1 MKTKIA
7 FHTLGCKLNYSETS
21 YLSKLLDHNTFEETD
36 FKEKADVY
44 VINTCTVTSTAEK
57 KCRSF
62 ARSARKRNP
71 QSKIVFMGCYSE
83 LKAKELQDSG
93 EIDLIIGSS
102 NKFELPE
109 LLSALVRGKQE
120 EIVHV
125 DKNAENSFFSSWSS
139 EGRTRT
145 FLKIQDGCDYFC
157 AYCAVPLARGA
168 SRSDTIENVIK
179 NAKEIVAQDIKEIVL
194 TGVNIGDFGRKNDQS
209 FYILLKQLSDIDGLE
224 RVRISSIE
232 PNLLTDEIIELVAQH
247 PKLMPHFHIPLQSA
261 HPRILKEMKRRYS
274 LELFSEKINKI
285 KQLLPDA
292 CIAIDLICGFPG
304 ETEQDF
310 EESVEYLTNINI
322 TYLHVFPYSVRAN
335 TVAEKLSNH
344 LLDNVK
350 KERSKILHTLSDYKK
365 NIFYSS
371 QIGSIHDV
379 LFEDVKHDNMIS
391 GFTENYIRVKTNYN
405 KELANTIAMVKLK
418 QIDTDGVYVC
428 ELI

>member
-36 FKEKADVY
+36 FKGKAEVY

-109 LLSALVRGKQE
+109 LLLSLVHNKQAE
-120 EIVHV
+120 VVHI
-125 DKNAENSFFSSWSS
+125 DKNARDTFFSSWSS

-209 FYILLKQLSDIDGLE
+209 FYILLKQLSEIDGLE
-224 RVRISSIE
+224 RLRISSIE
-232 PNLLTDEIIELVAQH
+232 PNLLTDEIITMVSQN
-247 PKLMPHFHIPLQSA
+247 PKIMPHFHIPLQNA

-274 LELFSEKINKI
+274 RELFTDKITKINE
-285 KQLLPDA
+285 LMPEA

-310 EESVEYLTNINI
+310 EESINYLNEINI
-322 TYLHVFPYSVRAN
+322 SYLHVFPYSIREN

-344 LLDNVK
+344 LPENVK
-350 KERSKILHTLSDYKK
+350 KERSKIMHELSDLKK
-365 NIFYSS
+365 NKFYSS
-371 QIGSIHDV
+371 QKGSIHDV
-379 LFEDVKHDNMIS
+379 LFEDINHNDMIS

-405 KELANTIAMVKLK
+405 KTLVNTIVKVKLK
-418 QIDTDGVYVC
+418 QIDTDGVYIC

>member
-21 YLSKLLDHNTFEETD
+21 YLSKLLDKNTFEETD

-62 ARSARKRNP
+62 ARSAHKRNP

-109 LLSALVRGKQE
+109 LLLSLVNGKQE
-120 EIVHV
+120 EVVHI
-125 DKNAENSFFSSWSS
+125 DKNARDTFFSSWSS

-194 TGVNIGDFGRKNDQS
+194 TGVNIGDFGRKNNES
-209 FYILLKQLSDIDGLE
+209 FYNLLIQLSEIDGLE
-224 RVRISSIE
+224 RIRISSIE
-232 PNLLTDEIIELVAQH
+232 PNLLTDEIITMVSQN
-247 PKLMPHFHIPLQSA
+247 PKIMPHFHIPLQNA

-274 LELFSEKINKI
+274 RELFTEKINKI
-285 KQLLPDA
+285 NELMPKA

-304 ETEQDF
+304 ETEQNF
-310 EESVEYLTNINI
+310 KESLNYLSEINI
-322 TYLHVFPYSVRAN
+322 SYLHVFPYSIREN
-335 TVAEKLSNH
+335 TAAEKFDNH
-344 LLDNVK
+344 LPESVK
-350 KERSKILHTLSDYKK
+350 KERSKIMHELSDLKK
-365 NIFYSS
+365 NKFYSS
-371 QIGSIHDV
+371 QKGSIHDV
-379 LFEDVKHDNMIS
+379 LFEDINHNDMIS

-405 KELANTIAMVKLK
+405 KELANTIVKVKLK
-418 QIDTDGVYVC
+418 QIDTDGVYIC